1 MKKFLL
7 SFIALI
13 ALLAGCNQSA
23 SPEDVAKVT
32 YEWEKATLKADYERE
47 QELLYKEGT
56 YEIHKDSPS
65 RDNSLKYEDMKIEVY
80 YDEKNEWYYSLFSY
94 TNPEQGNKVEDSYVV
109 REKNEELKI
118 DIEGSRVIDQEKIR
132 NSIKREA
139 CIHCE

>member
-1 MKKFLL
+1 MKKLLL

-23 SPEDVAKVT
+23 SPEDVARVT

-56 YEIHKDSPS
+56 YEIHKDSPP

-109 REKNEELKI
+109 REKNGELKI
-118 DIEGSRVIDQEKIR
+118 DIKGSKDIDQEKIR